1 MLALNVLIEAKD
13 LSVSLGGRAVLEAV
27 DLSLKAGRIVTLVGL
42 NGSGKSTLVRALLG
56 LVAPT
61 CGTICR
67 KENLRVGYSPQ
78 HLNREKTLPITA
90 RGFLALSGVTNKARI
105 CPTSG
110 RVFSTSS
117 ARLSRSDSSTSS
129 A

>member
-1 MLALNVLIEAKD
+1 MLASNVLIEAKD

-61 CGTICR
+61 RGTIWR

-90 RGFLALSGVTNKARI
+90 RGFLALL
-105 CPTSG
+105 TSQD
-110 RVFSTSS
+110 
-117 ARLSRSDSSTSS
+117 LD
-129 A
+129 